1 MSSPIETVI
10 GTMTGIGMWVASIEW
25 RIRGKVSNDRFA
37 DQQVQLNRVESHLW
51 DLLKAGNIKVSIEPP
66 DVIKNNNG

>member
-1 MSSPIETVI
+1 MSSPIDTVV
-10 GTMTGIGMWVASIEW
+10 GTVTGTLMWMTSIEW
-25 RIRGKVSNDRFA
+25 RLRGKVSKDRFA

-51 DLLKAGNIKVSIEPP
+51 DLLKAGNIKASIEPP